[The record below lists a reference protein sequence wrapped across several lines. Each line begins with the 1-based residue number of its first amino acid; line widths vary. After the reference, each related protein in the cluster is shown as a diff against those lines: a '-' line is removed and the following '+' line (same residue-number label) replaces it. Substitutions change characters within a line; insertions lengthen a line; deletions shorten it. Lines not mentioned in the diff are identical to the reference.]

1 MIKYQRK
8 QSARVYN
15 VQNVKLYHLECFY
28 LLLPDKNIVIKECVL
43 ERSAGCRDSHLHF
56 TPKRRVFPTKVE
68 WLLHKSGPKIKIKES
83 DDNSTSST
91 LVSSGGWRG
100 GEVGEKNSICIFV
113 PPTPTPSCKHS
124 RDTDASLAFR
134 PLLFMCYVV
143 VCR

>member
-1 MIKYQRK
+1 M
-8 QSARVYN
+8 
-15 VQNVKLYHLECFY
+15 
-28 LLLPDKNIVIKECVL
+28 LLP
-43 ERSAGCRDSHLHF
+43 AF
-56 TPKRRVFPTKVE
+56 TGQKHCNKRMRFGALCGLSRLSSSFYTKTSSFVDGAKVE